1 MIRLSF
7 FISIVL
13 VGLSMAI
20 ARNTWKYPHVHEK
33 QFSSNKEQTRSLRQ
47 LMGKL
52 IDTDTNTM
60 YALNGEKQD
69 DTPVGIDLT
78 TRATSKVHPTPA
90 QAQEIACIAAC
101 NFCVEEHPLEKV
113 LALK

>member
-7 FISIVL
+7 FISILL

-20 ARNTWKYPHVHEK
+20 ARSAWKSPHLHQK
-33 QFSSNKEQTRSLRQ
+33 RLSPYKDQTRSLRQ

-69 DTPVGIDLT
+69 DTPASIDLT

-113 LALK
+113 HSLK